1 MINTSFLSTYNLFE
15 NNDDAT
21 LLYNIQFLQI
31 FNLKQWDDN
40 IINSKTF
47 DLFNLLKNN
56 LSILIIV
63 HKLYINNKS
72 FIDSLNLLNSLD
84 NSFNSLDNSCNF
96 IDISNNTF
104 NISNDIIDS
113 SYNNFD
119 YHTLLKDIS
128 NNSTYYTS
136 FQLLFNFDYLWIFH
150 KYIIYHFNNDSINKN
165 IIFNKLINLI

>member
-1 MINTSFLSTYNLFE
+1 MINTTFLITYNLIE

-31 FNLKQWDDN
+31 FDLKKWDDN
-40 IINSKTF
+40 VINSKTF
-47 DLFNLLKNN
+47 DLFNLLKNK

-63 HKLYINNKS
+63 HKLYFNNKN
-72 FIDSLNLLNSLD
+72 FIDSFNYLDNSLD
-84 NSFNSLDNSCNF
+84 NSYNF
-96 IDISNNTF
+96 IDISNNAF
-104 NISNDIIDS
+104 YISNDIVDT

-119 YHTLLKDIS
+119 YNCLINDIS
-128 NNSTYYTS
+128 NYSTYYTT

-165 IIFNKLINLI
+165 KIFNELLNLI

>member
-1 MINTSFLSTYNLFE
+1 MINTTFLITYNLIE

-31 FNLKQWDDN
+31 FDLKKWDDN

-47 DLFNLLKNN
+47 NLFDLLKNK

-63 HKLYINNKS
+63 HKLYFNNKN
-72 FIDSLNLLNSLD
+72 FIDSFNYLDNSLD
-84 NSFNSLDNSCNF
+84 NSYNF
-96 IDISNNTF
+96 IDISNNPF
-104 NISNDIIDS
+104 YISNDISDT

-119 YHTLLKDIS
+119 YNRLINDIS
-128 NNSTYYTS
+128 NYSTYYTT

-165 IIFNKLINLI
+165 KIFNELLNLI

>member
-1 MINTSFLSTYNLFE
+1 MINTSFLVTYNLIE

-31 FNLKQWDDN
+31 FDLKKWDDN

-47 DLFNLLKNN
+47 DLFNLLKNK

-63 HKLYINNKS
+63 HKLYFNNKN
-72 FIDSLNLLNSLD
+72 FIDSFNYLDNSLD
-84 NSFNSLDNSCNF
+84 NSYNF
-96 IDISNNTF
+96 IDISNNPF
-104 NISNDIIDS
+104 YISNDISDT

-119 YHTLLKDIS
+119 YNTLIKDIS
-128 NNSTYYTS
+128 NYSTYYTT

-150 KYIIYHFNNDSINKN
+150 KYLIYHFNNDSIYKNK
-165 IIFNKLINLI
+165 IFNELINLI

>member
-1 MINTSFLSTYNLFE
+1 MINTSFLITYNLIE
-15 NNDDAT
+15 NNDDAA

-31 FNLKQWDDN
+31 FDLKQWDDN

-47 DLFNLLKNN
+47 DLFNLLKNK

-63 HKLYINNKS
+63 HKLYFNNKN
-72 FIDSLNLLNSLD
+72 FIDSFNYLDNSLD
-84 NSFNSLDNSCNF
+84 NSYNF
-96 IDISNNTF
+96 IDISNNPF
-104 NISNDIIDS
+104 YISNDIVDT

-119 YHTLLKDIS
+119 YNSLINDIS
-128 NNSTYYTS
+128 NYSTYYTT

-165 IIFNKLINLI
+165 KIFNELLNLI

>member
-84 NSFNSLDNSCNF
+84 NSLDNSFNSLDNSCNF
-96 IDISNNTF
+96 IDISN
-104 NISNDIIDS
+104 DIIDS

-119 YHTLLKDIS
+119 YYTLIKDIS

-150 KYIIYHFNNDSINKN
+150 KYLIYHFNNDSIYKNK
-165 IIFNKLINLI
+165 IFNELINLI

>member
-1 MINTSFLSTYNLFE
+1 MINTTFLITYNLIE

-31 FNLKQWDDN
+31 FDLKKWDDN

-47 DLFNLLKNN
+47 NLFDLLKNK

-63 HKLYINNKS
+63 HKLYFNNKN
-72 FIDSLNLLNSLD
+72 FIDSFNYLDNSLD
-84 NSFNSLDNSCNF
+84 NSYNF
-96 IDISNNTF
+96 IDISNNPF
-104 NISNDIIDS
+104 YISNDIVDT

-119 YHTLLKDIS
+119 YNSLINDIS
-128 NNSTYYTS
+128 NYSTYYTT

-165 IIFNKLINLI
+165 KIFNELLNLI